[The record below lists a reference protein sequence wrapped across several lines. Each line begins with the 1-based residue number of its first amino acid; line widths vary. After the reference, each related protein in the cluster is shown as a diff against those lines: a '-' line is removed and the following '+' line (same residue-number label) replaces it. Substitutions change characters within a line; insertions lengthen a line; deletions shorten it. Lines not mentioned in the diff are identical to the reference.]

1 MPRTKKVKSDADTQK
16 QSVEVAVEAPQTE
29 KNAQPS
35 VAKHTKKDNIERT
48 ALIQYGGGEWSVADL
63 EEKAI
68 AAYVAEGHRR
78 GRISKLTVYIKPEEK
93 KIYYVINDKITGSTE
108 FE

>member
-1 MPRTKKVKSDADTQK
+1 MPRTKKMQLDSNTQ
-16 QSVEVAVEAPQTE
+16 ETAAAEAAGAVQPNKKA
-29 KNAQPS
+29 KPS
-35 VAKHTKKDNIERT
+35 VPKHAAKDTPEKEV
-48 ALIQYGGGEWSVADL
+48 LIQYGGGEWSVADL

-78 GRISKLTVYIKPEEK
+78 GWISKLTVYLKPEEK

>member
-1 MPRTKKVKSDADTQK
+1 MPRTKKINTDGAAQELEAGTAVQPAKAKPSASKRAAKDTFER
-16 QSVEVAVEAPQTE
+16 EV
-29 KNAQPS
+29 
-35 VAKHTKKDNIERT
+35 
-48 ALIQYGGGEWSVADL
+48 LLQYDGGEWSLSDL

-78 GRISKLTVYIKPEEK
+78 GRISKLTVYLKPEERK
-93 KIYYVINDKITGSTE
+93 LYYVVNGKITGSTE